1 MTDQIS
7 KVRLCSLTPDARLPP
22 LKTYRIETVN
32 GTFLQVQAR
41 NMAMATDGM
50 PMTFIKAVEEVR

>member
-1 MTDQIS
+1 MTEQS
-7 KVRLCSLTPDARLPP
+7 RVRLCSMTPDDRLPP
-22 LKTYRIETVN
+22 LKSYRIETIN

-41 NMAMATDGM
+41 NVAMATDGM